1 MLSGRFFVAGA
12 ALCPGVL
19 SSLLLEGHAC
29 PNDSFKHYHLAD
41 VRVKVGYSV
50 HLEHQSRGLILP
62 VGGSHWVPLVVH
74 LTPPLDEFTSN
85 FKSRIADSSRNFS
98 SPHYFVPF

>member
-50 HLEHQSRGLILP
+50 HLEHQSRGAHFAS
-62 VGGSHWVPLVVH
+62 GRVPLGP
-74 LTPPLDEFTSN
+74 TGGAPYTS
-85 FKSRIADSSRNFS
+85 IG
-98 SPHYFVPF
+98 